1 MAFEVFGEKQMAAAE
16 QKLYHSDWPGFGQ
29 HKTNGGLSE
38 REWEIMLAIAKGE
51 SPALTANRLGLSVK
65 TVSTY
70 RARIVQKTGLR
81 SNAEIAVA
89 AYKQGLIK

>member
-1 MAFEVFGEKQMAAAE
+1 MTWKVFDKYLERAMTDK
-16 QKLYHSDWPGFGQ
+16 KLILRSTYQS
-29 HKTNGGLSE
+29 NVERGLSD
-38 REWEIMLAIAKGE
+38 REWEVMLAIAKGE

-70 RARIVQKTGLR
+70 RSRIVQKTGLK

-89 AYKQGLIK
+89 ACRQGLI